1 MKKQIWMRPLCIGLT
16 ATLCMGLLPG
26 CGKEKE
32 IDYHVDG
39 DTEISQTEGDG
50 GKTALSQF
58 AGETIWE
65 DSWTLEEDED
75 ATIELTVDAQIVIP
89 DVEEMYVVE
98 VTVPEFD
105 AGFKEHVTETLFGGN
120 VVYYNDVEHLPKKEL
135 EIIYDDYKRRY
146 EEATAEADREYFAA
160 YMTYYENLLETA
172 GDTYMPAD
180 AFDVNEYIGEKDGI
194 TYELYFSDIYGGE
207 DWSLN
212 IQYFSFYATNFEEI
226 CPEGYEGYSGYMA
239 HPYMNL
245 DRYTNVGE
253 NECMLSVEEAEG
265 MARELLEE
273 LGLEYPVLAYAKPLM
288 WGNETLSSENIYDD
302 WPANGYVLTF
312 EYGMDDLSFTGFG
325 SGGQYSVGYSS
336 DTYEMGE
343 QQPYSLG
350 AFAEVYVTDKG
361 VIGVFVNNPMETTNI
376 SESVELLP
384 LDTIKG
390 IMKDN
395 ADKPF
400 ETLDSSYSLKETY
413 THMELIYFR
422 VRDKENTMNY
432 SYIPAWRLSDQIGD
446 PLMGNWSIRNSLII
460 NAIDGTWIDL
470 FDEI

>member
-1 MKKQIWMRPLCIGLT
+1 MKKQIWKRTLCLGLAT
-16 ATLCMGLLPG
+16 TLCMGMLSG
-26 CGKEKE
+26 CGTEKE

-39 DTEISQTEGDG
+39 ATENSQTAGDG

-65 DSWTLEEDED
+65 DNWTIEEDENK
-75 ATIELTVDAQIVIP
+75 TIELTVDAQIVLP
-89 DVEEMYVVE
+89 EAEEMYVVE

-105 AGFKEHVTETLFGGN
+105 ADFKEHVAETLFDGN
-120 VVYYNDVEHLPKKEL
+120 GIYYNDVEHLPKKEL

-146 EEATAEADREYFAA
+146 EEATAEADREYLAA
-160 YMTYYENLLETA
+160 YMTYYEKLLETA

-180 AFDVNEYIGEKDGI
+180 AFDVNGYIGERDGI

-207 DWSLN
+207 NWVLN

-226 CPEGYEGYSGYMA
+226 CPEGYEGYSHYMA
-239 HPYMNL
+239 HPYMNM

-253 NECMLSVEEAEG
+253 NECKLSVEEAEG

-273 LGLEYPVLAYAKPLM
+273 LGLEYPVLSYAKPLM
-288 WGNETLSSENIYDD
+288 WGDETLFSENIYDD

-325 SGGQYSVGYSS
+325 SDGNYSVGYSS

-361 VIGVFVNNPMETTNI
+361 VIGVFVNSPVETVNI

-384 LDTIKG
+384 LDTIKE

-400 ETLDSSYSLKETY
+400 TELDSSYSLKETY
-413 THMELIYFR
+413 SHMELIYFR
-422 VRDKENTMNY
+422 VRDKENPMNY
-432 SYIPAWRLSDQIGD
+432 SYIPAWRLSEQLGD

-460 NAIDGTWIDL
+460 NAIDGMWIDL